1 MLVMTLKLPLNFE
14 VDDFGSYFLYALFY
28 VVQLARS
35 LELAKIYYA
44 IFSPRRTRRS

>member
-1 MLVMTLKLPLNFE
+1 MPVMILKLQLNFE

-35 LELAKIYYA
+35 L
-44 IFSPRRTRRS
+44 